1 MATLRQIIDERVL
14 ILDGAMGTMIQKYNL
29 SEQDFRGERFAQ
41 AVGQMKGN
49 NDLLCLTRP
58 EVIKDIHRKY
68 LEAGA
73 DIIETNTFNAQ
84 RVSMADY
91 RMEDVCREINL
102 AAARLAR
109 ELADEYTAKT
119 PDKPRFVAGSVGP
132 TNKTCSMSP
141 DVNDPAMR
149 ALTYDELVAAYQEQM
164 EALLEGGVDAILIET
179 IFDTLNAKAA
189 VFAAESAMQK
199 LGREVP
205 LMLSVTVSDIAGRTL
220 SGQTLD
226 AFLASVQHAPIFSIG
241 LNCSFGA
248 KQLKPFLEGLAARA
262 PYYISAYPNA
272 GLPNSLGQY
281 DQTPEEMAAE
291 IKEYLDEGLVNIIGG
306 CCGTTEEYIAKYQ
319 ELIVSD
325 SALRCYSEHGEGAV
339 AGSSGNQILYSVQ
352 NDRAYT
358 ENDKACWVPP
368 HIPAKKSERLWLSGL
383 ELLEQTPEM
392 NFINVGERCNV
403 AGSRKFLRL
412 INEKKYEEAL
422 SIARKQV
429 EDGALV
435 IDVNMDDGLLDARE
449 EMTTF
454 LKLVMSEPDIARVPL
469 MIDSSK
475 WEVIEAGLKCLQG
488 KSIVNSIS
496 LKEGEEKFI
505 EHASLIKKLGAAT
518 VVMAFD
524 EKGQADTFERK
535 IEVCERAYKILTEQV
550 GFNPHDIIF
559 DPNVLAVAT
568 GIEEHNNYAVDFIRA
583 TGWIRKNLPGAHVS
597 GGVSNLSFS
606 FRGNNYIREAMHAV
620 FLYHAIRQGMDM
632 GIVNPATS
640 VLYTDIPA
648 DVLERIEDV
657 VLNRRPDAAERLIE
671 IAEAMKNTATGG
683 GTVKQDAWREEPEV
697 EKRLQYALIKG
708 IGDHLEE
715 DLAEAVTL
723 YPKAVDII
731 EGPLMEGMNK
741 VGELFGSGKMF
752 LPQVVKTA
760 RTMKKAVAILQPLIE
775 ADKQEGARNAGRVL
789 LATVKGDV
797 HDIGKN
803 IVSVVM
809 ACNNYEI
816 IDLGVMVPAE
826 TIVQKA
832 IEEKVD
838 IIGLSG
844 LITPS
849 LEEMAH
855 VAMELQRA
863 GLDIP
868 IMIGGATTSKLHTAL
883 KIAPVY
889 SGAVVHMKDA
899 SQNALVAARLLNPE
913 SHQEFVET
921 LNKEYEE
928 LRRSHT
934 ARQVKTVS
942 LEEAQKNKLKLW

>member
-1 MATLRQIIDERVL
+1 MQQLINERILV
-14 ILDGAMGTMIQKYNL
+14 LDGAMGTMIQQYNL
-29 SEQDFRGERFAQ
+29 SEADFRGERFKDLP
-41 AVGQMKGN
+41 GLLKGN
-49 NDLLCLTRP
+49 NDMLCLTRP
-58 EVIKDIHRKY
+58 DVIEEIHRKY

-73 DIIETNTFNAQ
+73 DIIETNTFNATA
-84 RVSMADY
+84 VSMADY
-91 RMEDVCREINL
+91 HMQAYCREINL

-109 ELADEYTAKT
+109 KIADEYTART
-119 PDKPRFVAGSVGP
+119 PEKPRFVAGSVGP

-141 DVNDPAMR
+141 DVNNPAFR
-149 ALTYDELVAAYQEQM
+149 ALTFDELSEAYREQM

-189 VFAAESAMQK
+189 VLAAETAMQN
-199 LGREVP
+199 LGRKVP
-205 LMLSVTVSDIAGRTL
+205 LMLSVTVSDVAGRTL

-226 AFLASVQHAPIFSIG
+226 AFLASVQHADIFSIG

-248 KQLKPFLEGLAARA
+248 RQLKPFLEQLARRA

-291 IKEYLDEGLVNIIGG
+291 VKEYIDEGLVNIIGG
-306 CCGTTEEYIAKYQ
+306 CCGTTEAYIAKYQ
-319 ELIVSD
+319 ELIKD
-325 SALRCYSEHGEGAV
+325 AKPH
-339 AGSSGNQILYSVQ
+339 
-352 NDRAYT
+352 
-358 ENDKACWVPP
+358 VPAP
-368 HIPAKKSERLWLSGL
+368 KPDYLWLSGL
-383 ELLEQTPEM
+383 ELLEVTPEI
-392 NFINVGERCNV
+392 NFVNVGERCNV

-412 INEKKYEEAL
+412 INEKKYDEAL

-435 IDVNMDDGLLDARE
+435 IDVNMDDGLLDAAE

-454 LKLVMSEPDIARVPL
+454 LNLVASEPDIARVPV

-475 WEVIEAGLKCLQG
+475 WEVILAGLKCVQG
-488 KSIVNSIS
+488 KCIVNSIS
-496 LKEGEEKFI
+496 LKEGEEAFV
-505 EHASLIKKLGAAT
+505 EHARTVKQYGAA
-518 VVMAFD
+518 VIVMAFD

-535 IEVCERAYKILTEQV
+535 IEVCERAYRILTEKV
-550 GFNPHDIIF
+550 GFRPQDIIF

-568 GIEEHNNYAVDFIRA
+568 GIEEHNNYAVDFIKA
-583 TGWIRKNLPGAHVS
+583 TGWIRRHLPGAHVS

-620 FLYHAIRQGMDM
+620 FLYHAIQQGMDM
-632 GIVNPATS
+632 GIVNPGTS
-640 VLYTDIPA
+640 VLYTDIPS
-648 DVLERIEDV
+648 DILERIEDV

-671 IAEAMKNTATGG
+671 TAEKLKAEKENSGEQQTASSHL
-683 GTVKQDAWREEPEV
+683 AWREGTTV
-697 EKRLQYALIKG
+697 EERLQYALVKG
-708 IGDHLEE
+708 LGDYLDE
-715 DLAEAVTL
+715 DLHEAL
-723 YPKAVDII
+723 AKYPDAVSII
-731 EGPLMEGMNK
+731 EGPLMSGMNH
-741 VGELFGSGKMF
+741 VGDLFGSGKMF

-760 RTMKKAVAILQPLIE
+760 RTMKKAVAILQPYIE
-775 ADKQEGARNAGRVL
+775 AEKKEGARSAGKVL

-826 TIVQKA
+826 KIVETA
-832 IEEKVD
+832 IREKVD

-849 LEEMAH
+849 LEEMVH
-855 VAMELQRA
+855 VVSELERA

-868 IMIGGATTSKLHTAL
+868 VMIGGATTSKLHTAL

-889 SGAVVHMKDA
+889 HAPVVYMKDA
-899 SQNALVAARLLNPE
+899 SLNAPVAARLMNLDLR
-913 SHQEFVET
+913 STFA
-921 LNKEYEE
+921 EE
-928 LRRSHT
+928 LEREYRELREKNKT
-934 ARQVKTVS
+934 KQVKTVS
-942 LEEAQKNKLKLW
+942 LEEAQKNKLNLWE